1 MRTIVRTFGLGAFAM
16 AAVCICGCPAVE
28 EIPQTPLDM
37 AYIDARSALMRGARD
52 KDAQVQAYALEAL
65 AETEGLRA
73 GEILADAL
81 IDTDRLPV
89 ASAAAFGIGRIKYG
103 RRKRWLLEIAKDPKI
118 PPRLMCAIIYA
129 LHRLGNDE
137 HTGKLGSPQYIGS
150 PNKWVRAET
159 AKVMGMMGD
168 RSAMGPLRGL
178 AEVETNI
185 EVRLQAAEALALL
198 GDEASV
204 SILEG
209 FTKSWYMEDKLISIG
224 ALGKIEDRVSLRV
237 LKRVMNNRQRQDPIV
252 RLAAAGSLAKRG
264 DASGYELARRAV
276 LEPEVML
283 REAPTRRGVRINAA
297 EYVMLQTHGAMAL
310 GHMGKLV
317 AVDYL
322 HPLLKHEGG
331 KVRIAAAWAILQL
344 LRDRRPAK
352 APVPPPTAPPAEP
365 QAGKPTRR
373 PPPLHTSGGKD

>member
-1 MRTIVRTFGLGAFAM
+1 MRTIVRTFGLGALAM

-28 EIPQTPLDM
+28 EVPQTPLDM
-37 AYIDARSALMRGARD
+37 AYIDARSALLRAAESQQAQAR
-52 KDAQVQAYALEAL
+52 AYALEAL
-65 AETEGLRA
+65 ADTEGLRA
-73 GEILADAL
+73 GALLADTL
-81 IDTDRLPV
+81 IDTDRLPL
-89 ASAAAFGIGRIKYG
+89 ASTAAFGIGKIKYG
-103 RRKRWLLEIAKDPKI
+103 PAKPWLLAMANDPKAR
-118 PPRLMCAIIYA
+118 PRLMCAIIYA

-168 RSAMGPLRGL
+168 KSAMGPLRGL
-178 AEVETNI
+178 AEVETKI
-185 EVRLQAAEALALL
+185 EVRLQVAEALALL

-224 ALGKIEDRVSLRV
+224 ALGKIKDRISLRV
-237 LKRVMNNRQRQDPIV
+237 LKGVMHNRKRQDPIV

-264 DASGYELARRAV
+264 DTSGYKLALSAG
-276 LEPEVML
+276 LEPERML
-283 REAPTRRGVRINAA
+283 RDAPTRQGVRITAP

-322 HPLLKHEGG
+322 YPLLKHDSG
-331 KVRIAAAWAILQL
+331 KVRVAAAWAILRL
-344 LRDRRPAK
+344 LRGRRPAE
-352 APVPPPTAPPAEP
+352 APAAPTNAP
-365 QAGKPTRR
+365 QAEQPTRI